1 MGGDGQA
8 LANKRSLLQKSR
20 VYVTAADLE
29 LRQAKEK
36 TTLKSRTIERWSNCA
51 LSLQPL
57 EAPAAFDTAGDV
69 FSKQSVINYLLDQK
83 EHSDCAAEVEKS
95 KPAIR
100 KLTDVKEIANEV
112 GSDGSICCPITGY
125 STTSGVHSF
134 VGFWGCGHVISAS
147 TISVSQDLKS
157 QIDVECPFCGLLSFY
172 VCLVCDDTDTA
183 ESQRKFLRHYS
194 KMFRKR
200 PREGDLDFAS
210 ESASKKQ

>member
-29 LRQAKEK
+29 LQQAKEK
-36 TTLKSRTIERWSNCA
+36 TTHKSRTVERWSHCA

-69 FSKQSVINYLLDQK
+69 FSKQSVIDYLLDHK
-83 EHSDCAAEVEKS
+83 GHSDGAVEIEKNKTS
-95 KPAIR
+95 IK
-100 KLTDVKEIANEV
+100 KLTDVKDITNEV

-125 STTSGVHSF
+125 STMSGVHSF
-134 VGFWGCGHVISAS
+134 VGFWGCGHVVSAS
-147 TISVSQDLKS
+147 TISTSHVMKS
-157 QIDVECPFCGLLSFY
+157 QVDVECPLCGLLSFY
-172 VCLVCDDTDTA
+172 VRLVCDDTEDA

-194 KMFRKR
+194 KKFRKR
-200 PREGDLDFAS
+200 LRDDAD
-210 ESASKKQ
+210 SASACADLLP